1 MLEFVDAE
9 KFITS
14 HKHQESYSITS
25 HKHQES
31 YSITSHKHQEKV
43 ITSHKQQEWCR
54 KEIAR

>member
-9 KFITS
+9 KF
-14 HKHQESYSITS
+14 ITS